1 MKPFPAGCATGSNT
15 VYGLPCAVNFLL
27 PAAYYLAARFAGDF
41 ESTVLHALNGGGQNM
56 SRACL
61 TGALA
66 GAQAGLSGIPERFI
80 RGLRDGEML
89 LSLSRQVALQAFE
102 A

>member
-1 MKPFPAGCATGSNT
+1 
-15 VYGLPCAVNFLL
+15 
-27 PAAYYLAARFAGDF
+27 
-41 ESTVLHALNGGGQNM
+41 M

-80 RGLRDGEML
+80 CGLRDGEML

-102 A
+102 VLREEQSMFPLSSPLSNQVPARLRYLYVVMSLGGAGNR